1 MQTGKAAIQT
11 GTLRCSALAPA
22 VGADVPVCV
31 PAGSCTLQICLFPKP
46 ICSPWQGFLQ
56 TMSAGYGRLG
66 MAIVRFVHQTAES
79 KGLTWLSHPKHHTA
93 TSPSLSLLPLLYCH
107 SCTETM
113 LWVSGTKP
121 CPICK
126 IVTPKQRGGGSTDK
140 THSSI

>member
-1 MQTGKAAIQT
+1 MTPGPVLPIEQAQPDTAGFADTGSSQLSHRCIKIILNADRQSCYSNWDTALLSA
-11 GTLRCSALAPA
+11 GTR
-22 VGADVPVCV
+22 G
-31 PAGSCTLQICLFPKP
+31 
-46 ICSPWQGFLQ
+46 
-56 TMSAGYGRLG
+56 AGYGRLG